1 MPKIVTLQSYNT
13 IQFYQIPQAFYHNPK
28 YIGMNPSSRET
39 YAMLRNLLP
48 LSINNGWINE
58 AGEIY
63 VKLSREKLMLR
74 LGIKKDK
81 MTKVFKELRDLGLI
95 VEKRIGCNKC
105 NEIYICDAEDLNQ
118 VYSDEEL
125 LDLLDENLDEVD
137 QGEIPA
143 NTRNAEKQNSETL
156 KNRSQE
162 SDKTEFRT
170 SEKQSHNKNNFI
182 KTNENKNKQQQPK
195 EKEDEVVVAPLNDH
209 LSELDSDVI
218 DEFKHA
224 FGRKPSP
231 KVQESL
237 RGYLNRFEKD
247 VVLHALDIAGNKNKG
262 WDYAQGILKVWWQEQ
277 VFTFEGVFEY
287 EEKYRE

>member
-1 MPKIVTLQSYNT
+1 MPKIVTIQSYNT

-81 MTKVFKELRDLGLI
+81 MSKVFKELRDLGLI

-125 LDLLDENLDEVD
+125 LDLLDEDSDEVD

-143 NTRNAEKQNSETL
+143 NTRNAEKQNTEPL

-182 KTNENKNKQQQPK
+182 KTKINEIKNKQQQPK
-195 EKEDEVVVAPLNDH
+195 EKEEKVVVASLNAH

-231 KVQESL
+231 KVEESL
-237 RGYLNRFEKD
+237 RGYLSKFEKD
-247 VVLHALDIAGNKNKG
+247 VVLQNKG

-277 VFTFEGVFEY
+277 VFTFDEVFEY
-287 EEKYRE
+287 EERFGRG